1 MKATVKWF
9 NAQKGYGFIT
19 DASGKDAFV
28 HYSSLVMDGFKTL
41 HEDDIVDFELGTGK
55 NGREQVINVQSILTR
70 KMVENALKER
80 NLYIQ
85 TMKDSY
91 GVKKYLLVDDNNVLQ
106 TDENGMSFFEVAEY
120 ASFDIDQLSA

>member
-19 DASGKDAFV
+19 DVSGKDAFV

-55 NGREQVINVQSILTR
+55 NGREQAINVQPILTR

>member
-19 DASGKDAFV
+19 DSEDKDAFV
-28 HYSSLVMDGFKTL
+28 HYSSLVMDRFKTL

-55 NGREQVINVQSILTR
+55 NGREQAINVQPILTR

-91 GVKKYLLVDDNNVLQ
+91 GVKKYLLVDDNNGKRLICPRIAPLTNPCHNRSV
-106 TDENGMSFFEVAEY
+106 
-120 ASFDIDQLSA
+120 